1 MCVKLEDDVEKLFIQ
16 KIEDCFKDLKCE
28 KYLSFESYMGNFEIR
43 GFEDTYL
50 LETVAENYN
59 KLTQITAWHILKSH
73 KFLSLLEKIQ
83 TSLLQTIINK
93 NIHIE
98 TCPSSNFLIGRFD
111 KYDSV
116 PTANLYKY
124 IDKASISINTDI
136 KGTVATSLVNEY
148 SLMALALEKKGIEK
162 TEIHQYLKK
171 IMNAS
176 HTRKFT

>member
-1 MCVKLEDDVEKLFIQ
+1 ME
-16 KIEDCFKDLKCE
+16 
-28 KYLSFESYMGNFEIR
+28 NFEIR

-148 SLMALALEKKGIEK
+148 SLMALALEKKGLK
-162 TEIHQYLKK
+162 NRNTSVFKK

>member
-1 MCVKLEDDVEKLFIQ
+1 
-16 KIEDCFKDLKCE
+16 
-28 KYLSFESYMGNFEIR
+28 MGKS
-43 GFEDTYL
+43 
-50 LETVAENYN
+50 YN
-59 KLTQITAWHILKSH
+59 KLTQIIVWNILKSC
-73 KFLSLLEKIQ
+73 KFVSLLEKIQ
-83 TSLLQTIINK
+83 TSLLQTIISK

-116 PTANLYKY
+116 PTANLYNY